1 MKTECRRCAR
11 AQHDIERARMGG
23 GKKGKARV
31 EGVEEAR
38 GVGEEARSDE
48 RDQQR

>member
-1 MKTECRRCAR
+1 MKTECGRCAR
-11 AQHDIERARMGG
+11 ARHDVERARMGG
-23 GKKGKARV
+23 EKEKARV